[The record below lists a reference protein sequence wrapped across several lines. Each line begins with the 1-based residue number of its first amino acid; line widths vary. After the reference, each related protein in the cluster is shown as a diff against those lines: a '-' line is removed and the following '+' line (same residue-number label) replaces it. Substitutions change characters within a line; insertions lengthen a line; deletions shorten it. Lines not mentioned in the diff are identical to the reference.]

1 MKQPRKPTRKEKEL
15 ITREGLNWNEWSVEA
30 ISNSWI
36 IIVHKFQKDKR
47 VIWINK

>member
-1 MKQPRKPTRKEKEL
+1 MKQPRKPNRREKEL
-15 ITREGLNWNEWSVEA
+15 IAAEGLDWKEWSVEA

-36 IIVHKFQKDKR
+36 IIAHKLKKDKR